1 VGLPAPAGRN
11 PGLTLKR
18 RVLGPVAVALHRGA
32 MRALRPQ
39 SGAHTPEP
47 GPVRIL
53 LAHAWGMGGTIRTT
67 FNLAAVLGDA
77 EIISVVRR
85 REKPFF
91 ALPEHVT
98 ALDDR
103 RGRRRLLG
111 RLPSLLIHPEDYSY
125 PWFSLWTDVVLVRTL
140 RSLRGGVLITTR
152 PAFNLLAARL
162 VHPSVTLIGQEHV
175 HFHSHRKRLAADIRR
190 GYGRLHAL
198 VVLTEADEHDYAA
211 LVPRVA
217 HIPNPVAPLD
227 GGVSEGTAP
236 VAVAAGRL
244 NTQKGFDLLIEAWR
258 AVAEAHPEWRL
269 RIYGSGPERARLE
282 RMIAGYGL
290 GEQVSLE
297 GRTRKLGA
305 AMAAGSLFVLSS
317 RFEGFGMVLVE
328 AMGKGLPVV
337 SFDCPRGPSDI
348 VADGEDGVLV
358 PPEDVAALS
367 RTVIA
372 LIDDPQRRRAL
383 AAAARVKA
391 AQYDGRAVGPRWE
404 ELLTSLG
411 SLGPRQ
417 DQRAVAA
424 KDPDS

>member
-1 VGLPAPAGRN
+1 
-11 PGLTLKR
+11 
-18 RVLGPVAVALHRGA
+18 
-32 MRALRPQ
+32 
-39 SGAHTPEP
+39 
-47 GPVRIL
+47 VRIL

-77 EIISVVRR
+77 ELISVLRR

-91 ALPEHVT
+91 ELPGRVT

-111 RLPSLLIHPEDYSY
+111 RLPSVLIHPEDYSY
-125 PWFSLWTDVVLVRTL
+125 PWCSLWTDIVLARRL

-152 PAFNLLAARL
+152 PALNLLAARL
-162 VHPSVTLIGQEHV
+162 AHPSVTVIGQEHM
-175 HFHSHRKRLAADIRR
+175 HFHSHRARLAADIRR
-190 GYGRLHAL
+190 SYGRLDAL
-198 VVLTEADEHDYAA
+198 VVLTAGDERDYAA
-211 LVPRVA
+211 LVPRVER
-217 HIPNPVAPLD
+217 IPNPVAPLD
-227 GGVSEGTAP
+227 DGVSDGTAQ

-258 AVAEAHPEWRL
+258 AVAEAHPGWRL
-269 RIYGSGPERARLE
+269 RIYGSGPERERLE
-282 RMIAGYGL
+282 RMITGYGL

-348 VADGEDGVLV
+348 VSDGEDGVLV
-358 PPEDVAALS
+358 PAEDVAALS
-367 RTVIA
+367 HAVND
-372 LIDDPQRRRAL
+372 LIGDPQRRRAL

-391 AQYDGRAVGPRWE
+391 AQFDGRTVGPAWE
-404 ELLTSLG
+404 GLLTSLG
-411 SLGPRQ
+411 CFGPRQ
-417 DQRAVAA
+417 DQRAAAA
-424 KDPDS
+424 KNRDS